1 MPPGDPRLLGPAG
14 PTWGMS
20 HTDPVE
26 RYYEAIDAM
35 DADGLAA
42 VLAPD
47 FRHDRPDRTI
57 EGRERFVEFMMNE
70 RPRTDTVHAV
80 DTLFLPK
87 TDDDAR
93 GREVAAHGRL
103 FAEDGKELFAFVDLF
118 TVEDGAIVDLRT
130 FTK

>member
-1 MPPGDPRLLGPAG
+1 
-14 PTWGMS
+14 MS
-20 HTDPVE
+20 QTDPVE
-26 RYYEAIDAM
+26 RYYEAIDAT

-47 FRHDRPDRTI
+47 FRQDRPDRTI
-57 EGRERFVEFMMNE
+57 EGRDQFVEFMMEE

-80 DTLFLPK
+80 DTLFLPEVGN
-87 TDDDAR
+87 DDAR

-103 FAEDGKELFAFVDLF
+103 FGEDGEELFAFVDLF
-118 TVEDGAIVDLRT
+118 TVEDGQVVNLRT

>member
-1 MPPGDPRLLGPAG
+1 
-14 PTWGMS
+14 MS

-42 VLAPD
+42 VLAPA
-47 FRHDRPDRTI
+47 FRHDRSDRTI
-57 EGRERFVEFMMNE
+57 EGREQFVEFMMDE

-80 DTLFLPK
+80 DTLFLPEVEGE
-87 TDDDAR
+87 DDAR

-103 FAEDGKELFAFVDLF
+103 FGEDGEELFAFVDLF
-118 TVEDGAIVDLRT
+118 TVDDGEIVDLRT

>member
-1 MPPGDPRLLGPAG
+1 
-14 PTWGMS
+14 MS

>member
-1 MPPGDPRLLGPAG
+1 
-14 PTWGMS
+14 MS
-20 HTDPVE
+20 HTEPVE

-57 EGRERFVEFMMNE
+57 EGRDRFVAFMTDE

-80 DTLFLPK
+80 DTLFLPE
-87 TDDDAR
+87 TDGDDAR

-103 FAEDGKELFAFVDLF
+103 FAEDGEELFAFVDLF
-118 TVEDGAIVDLRT
+118 TVEGGKIVDLRT